1 MSNNGNVPTNYLA
14 KQLVDIVLKL
24 EDYKPESIL
33 HPDYPDKVEELKDLN
48 IITGI
53 YKNEDGT
60 IIRVTE
66 KDGSI
71 FRNIYQRDPVKLANV
86 RGGLFYYETMQD
98 LKINFENIGKQNQQ
112 FTLYMS
118 SQKPATY
125 RKVSNIDMNDFNKME
140 LNGRYFNDET
150 DTEIILKHKEGNNYS
165 LIKNGRERNAEII
178 LTDYLRM
185 MDVYKIEIIRNDK
198 KEVVGLNVDR
208 DRIQNVIFERK

>member
-1 MSNNGNVPTNYLA
+1 
-14 KQLVDIVLKL
+14 
-24 EDYKPESIL
+24 
-33 HPDYPDKVEELKDLN
+33 
-48 IITGI
+48 
-53 YKNEDGT
+53 
-60 IIRVTE
+60 
-66 KDGSI
+66 
-71 FRNIYQRDPVKLANV
+71 
-86 RGGLFYYETMQD
+86 
-98 LKINFENIGKQNQQ
+98 
-112 FTLYMS
+112 
-118 SQKPATY
+118 
-125 RKVSNIDMNDFNKME
+125 MNDFNKME